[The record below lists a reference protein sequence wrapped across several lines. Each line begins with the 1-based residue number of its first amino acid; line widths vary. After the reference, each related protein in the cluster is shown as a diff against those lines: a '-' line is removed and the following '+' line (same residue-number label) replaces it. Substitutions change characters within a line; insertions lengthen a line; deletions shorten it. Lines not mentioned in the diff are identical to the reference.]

1 MPDPPAPKRIR
12 ARLTPLE
19 ESGPNTHKSVFP
31 YAELHCKTNFSFL
44 EGASHPDELVQKAA
58 ELRYRAL
65 AITDLNS
72 LAGVVR
78 AHVAAK
84 EIGLKLLVGAEI
96 TPVDALPVVLLATNR
111 TAYGRLSQL
120 ITRGR
125 RQAEKGTCRLT
136 FADVAEFAD
145 GLLACVRHFE
155 VSDEES
161 LECLP
166 RYREVFGER
175 CHLLA
180 ELFHG
185 ADDGLRLQSMMRL
198 AKQQRLPL
206 VAANDVHYHDP
217 SRQALQDVLTA
228 VRHGTTV
235 SELGHRRFPN
245 AERHLK
251 SPAEMRRLF
260 ADCPEAMSRTVELAN
275 RCNFSLDEL
284 RYEYPEELCPIGL
297 TPIEHLSRLVWQGAQ
312 ERYPDGI
319 PDRVRG
325 MLEYELKLVEE
336 VRYEAYFLTVW
347 DLVKF
352 ARGRDILC
360 QGRGSAA
367 NSVICYCLGV
377 TSVDPVKIDLLFERF
392 VSKERDEA
400 PDIDIDFEHERREE
414 VIQYVYEKY
423 GRDRAGMTA
432 TVISYRPRSAVR
444 DVGKA
449 LGYSLEEVDV
459 LAKNLENYNESEK
472 LAGRFRESGLDPRAR
487 RARQLNTLVQ
497 QVLGFP
503 RHLSQHVGGM
513 VLTQKPLCEVVPIEN
528 ASMPGRTVIEWDKDD
543 LDDLGI
549 LKVDCLAL
557 GMLTAIR
564 KGFDL
569 IHKHRDQKYSLATI
583 PPEDPSV
590 YEMIQRADTMGVFQI
605 ESRAQMA
612 MLPRL
617 KPKDFYDL
625 VIEVAIV
632 RPGPIQGDMVHPY
645 LRRRAKEE
653 PVDYPDE
660 RIKSV
665 LVKTLG
671 VPLFQE
677 QAMKLAVIAGGF
689 TPGEADQLRRAM
701 GAWRKTGEMD
711 RFRDKLLT
719 GMAGNGYSAE
729 FSERLFNQIRGFG
742 EYGFPESHAASFALL
757 VYASA
762 WIKRYEPA
770 VFAAAL
776 LNSQPMGFYAAAQLV
791 ANARDHGVE
800 IRPVDVNHSE
810 WDATLEEFS
819 SSPLSPCGLRRAQSS
834 RRGVGGEGDP
844 PPISLALRLGLR
856 MVKGLSQ
863 AQVDVICARRG
874 DGPFVSFENFARRT
888 RLSSAVL
895 TRLSQ
900 ADAFGS
906 LTVGRRRAL
915 WKSLPNQKVIPL
927 FDSPKLESP
936 KAKVQGPKS
945 ETIATPSELSDLGLE
960 TLDLGPGEAAE
971 PVVALPA
978 ASPLAEVVEDYRAT
992 GLSLKNHPMKFL
1004 RAGLE
1009 RMGVAK
1015 ASDLAILPVDR
1026 PVKVAGLT
1034 LMRQRPGTASG
1045 ITFVTLEDETGFANL
1060 IVRPEVWERYH
1071 HAARTATAM
1080 LAHGRLQRQDT
1091 VIHILVNRLDDLSK
1105 RIADLGVSSRDFH

>member
-12 ARLTPLE
+12 APLTPLADGSE
-19 ESGPNTHKSVFP
+19 ANAHAPLFP
-31 YAELHCKTNFSFL
+31 YAELHCKTNFCFL
-44 EGASHPDELVQKAA
+44 EGASHPDELVQRAA
-58 ELRYRAL
+58 ELRLRAL

-84 EIGLKLLVGAEI
+84 EVGLKLLIGAEI
-96 TPVDALPVVLLATNR
+96 TPVDAPPVVLLATNR
-111 TAYGRLSQL
+111 AAYGRLAQL

-145 GLLACVRHFE
+145 GLLACVRLLDAG
-155 VSDEES
+155 DEETATD
-161 LECLP
+161 CLP
-166 RYREVFGER
+166 RYREVFADR

-180 ELFHG
+180 ELFCG
-185 ADDGLRLQSMMRL
+185 ADDCLRLQKLMHVAR
-198 AKQQRLPL
+198 QHRLPL
-206 VAANDVHYHDP
+206 VAANDVHYHDA
-217 SRQALQDVLTA
+217 SRQPLQDVLTA

-235 SELGHRRFPN
+235 AELGHRRFPN

-260 ADCPEAMSRTVELAN
+260 AECPEAVLRTVDLVDH
-275 RCNFSLDEL
+275 CTFSLEEL
-284 RYEYPEELCPIGL
+284 RYEYPEELCPVGL
-297 TPIEHLSRLVWQGAQ
+297 TPIEHLSHLAWEGARW
-312 ERYPDGI
+312 RYPQG
-319 PDRVRG
+319 PPEKVHRL
-325 MLEYELKLVEE
+325 LEYELKLVEE
-336 VRYEAYFLTVW
+336 LRYEAYFLTVW
-347 DLVKF
+347 DLVRF
-352 ARGRDILC
+352 ARSKDILC

-367 NSVICYCLGV
+367 NSVVCYCLGV
-377 TSVDPVKIDLLFERF
+377 TSVDPDRTDLLFERF

-472 LAGRFRESGLDPRAR
+472 LAGRFRESGFDPRTQ
-487 RARQLNTLVQ
+487 RARQLKALVQ

-513 VLTQKPLCEVVPIEN
+513 VLTQKPLCEIVPIEN

-543 LDDLGI
+543 LDSLGI

-569 IHKHRDQKYSLATI
+569 IYKHRGRELSLATV
-583 PPEDPSV
+583 PAEDPAV
-590 YEMIQRADTMGVFQI
+590 YRMIQRGDTLGVFQI

-645 LRRRAKEE
+645 LRRRAGEE
-653 PVDYPDE
+653 DVDYPDE
-660 RIKSV
+660 RIKNV
-665 LVKTLG
+665 LERTLG

-677 QAMKLAVIAGGF
+677 QAMKLAMIAGGF

-719 GMAGNGYSAE
+719 GMTENGYSTE
-729 FSERLFNQIRGFG
+729 FAERLFKQIRGFG

-762 WIKRYEPA
+762 WIKCYEPA
-770 VFAAAL
+770 AFVAAL
-776 LNSQPMGFYAAAQLV
+776 LNSQPMGFYAPAQLV
-791 ANARDHGVE
+791 ASARDHGVE
-800 IRPVDVNHSE
+800 IRLVDVNCSE
-810 WDATLEEFS
+810 WDSTLEEVQSPKSKVQDQEKDLHSSTLGFGPWTLDS
-819 SSPLSPCGLRRAQSS
+819 SS
-834 RRGVGGEGDP
+834 D
-844 PPISLALRLGLR
+844 LALRLGFR

-863 AQVDVICARRG
+863 SQVAQILAART
-874 DGPFVSFENFARRT
+874 DGPFNSFEDFARRT
-888 RLSSAVL
+888 RLTSAVL
-895 TRLSQ
+895 TRLSK

-906 LTVGRRRAL
+906 LTVGRRQAL
-915 WKSLPNQKVIPL
+915 WKSLPAQED
-927 FDSPKLESP
+927 F
-936 KAKVQGPKS
+936 GPN
-945 ETIATPSELSDLGLE
+945 E
-960 TLDLGPGEAAE
+960 E
-971 PVVALPA
+971 PAVALPSA
-978 ASPLAEVVEDYRAT
+978 APLSEVVADYRAT
-992 GLSLKNHPMKFL
+992 GLSLRDHPMKFL
-1004 RAGLE
+1004 RPALE

-1015 ASDLAILPVDR
+1015 ASDLAVLPVDGF
-1026 PVKVAGLT
+1026 VKVAGLT

-1080 LAHGRLQRQDT
+1080 LAHGRLQRQDN
-1091 VIHILVNRLDDLSK
+1091 VIHVLVSRLDDLSR
-1105 RIADLGVSSRDFH
+1105 RIDDLGVSSRDFH

>member
-12 ARLTPLE
+12 APLTPPAE
-19 ESGPNTHKSVFP
+19 KSGTDAHETLFP
-31 YAELHCKTNFSFL
+31 YAELHCKTNFCFL
-44 EGASHPDELVQKAA
+44 EGASHPDELVQRAA
-58 ELRYRAL
+58 ELRLRAL
-65 AITDLNS
+65 AITDVNS
-72 LAGVVR
+72 VAGVVR

-84 EIGLKLLVGAEI
+84 EVGLKLLVGAEI
-96 TPVDALPVVLLATNR
+96 TPVDAFPVVLLATDR
-111 TAYGRLSQL
+111 AAYGRLSQL

-136 FADVAEFAD
+136 FADVAEFSD
-145 GLLACVRHFE
+145 GLLACVRLPE
-155 VSDEES
+155 ASIEEAA
-161 LECLP
+161 EACLP
-166 RYREVFGER
+166 RYREAFGQQ
-175 CHLLA
+175 CHLLG
-180 ELFHG
+180 ELFCG
-185 ADDGLRLQSMMRL
+185 ADDRLRLQMLLRV
-198 AKQQRLPL
+198 ARQHHLPL

-217 SRQALQDVLTA
+217 SRQPLQDVLTA

-235 SELGHRRFPN
+235 AELGHRRFPN
-245 AERHLK
+245 AERYLK
-251 SPAEMRRLF
+251 SPAAMRRLF
-260 ADCPEAMSRTVELAN
+260 AECPEAVSRTVELAD
-275 RCNFSLDEL
+275 RCTFSLDEL
-284 RYEYPEELCPIGL
+284 RYEYPEELCPVGL

-312 ERYPDGI
+312 WRYPDGI
-319 PDRVRG
+319 PDKVRG
-325 MLEYELKLVEE
+325 MLEYELKLVED

-347 DLVKF
+347 DLVQF
-352 ARGRDILC
+352 ARDRDILC

-414 VIQYVYEKY
+414 VIQYVYNKY

-432 TVISYRPRSAVR
+432 SVITYRPRSAVR

-449 LGYSLEEVDV
+449 LGYSLDEVDV
-459 LAKNLENYNESEK
+459 LAKNLENYNECEK

-528 ASMPGRTVIEWDKDD
+528 ASMPDRTVIEWDKDD
-543 LDDLGI
+543 LDSLGI

-569 IHKHRDQKYSLATI
+569 IRKHRDQKYSLATI

-677 QAMKLAVIAGGF
+677 QAMKLAVIGGGF

-719 GMAGNGYSAE
+719 GMAKNGYSAE

-762 WIKRYEPA
+762 WIKHYEPA

-810 WDATLEEFS
+810 WDSTLEKDAK
-819 SSPLSPCGLRRAQSS
+819 R
-834 RRGVGGEGDP
+834 D
-844 PPISLALRLGLR
+844 LALRLGFR
-856 MVKGLSQ
+856 MVKGLPQSL
-863 AQVDVICARRG
+863 VDVICARRV
-874 DGPFVSFENFARRT
+874 DGPFVSFEEFSRRT

-895 TRLSQ
+895 SRLSQ
-900 ADAFGS
+900 ANAFGS
-906 LTVGRRRAL
+906 LTVGRRQAL
-915 WKSLPNQKVIPL
+915 WRSLPSQKVMPL
-927 FDSPKLESP
+927 FDDPKP
-936 KAKVQGPKS
+936 NG
-945 ETIATPSELSDLGLE
+945 D
-960 TLDLGPGEAAE
+960 E
-971 PVVALPA
+971 PAVALPV
-978 ASPLAEVVEDYRAT
+978 ASPLSEVVADYRAT
-992 GLSLKNHPMKFL
+992 GLSLRDHPMKFL
-1004 RAGLE
+1004 RPGLDKM
-1009 RMGVAK
+1009 RVVK
-1015 ASDLAILPVDR
+1015 ASDLAVLPVER
-1026 PVKVAGLT
+1026 LVKVAGLT

-1080 LAHGRLQRQDT
+1080 LAHGRLQRQDN
-1091 VIHILVNRLDDLSK
+1091 VIHVLVNRLDDLSS
-1105 RIADLGVSSRDFH
+1105 RIEDLGVSSRDFH

>member
-12 ARLTPLE
+12 APLTPPAE
-19 ESGPNTHKSVFP
+19 KSGPDAHEPLFP
-31 YAELHCKTNFSFL
+31 YAELHCKTNFCFL
-44 EGASHPDELVQKAA
+44 EGASHPDEMVQRAA

-72 LAGVVR
+72 VPGVVR

-84 EIGLKLLVGAEI
+84 EVGLKLLIGAEI
-96 TPVDALPVVLLATNR
+96 TPADAPPVVLLATDR
-111 TAYGRLSQL
+111 AAYGRLSQL

-125 RQAEKGTCRLT
+125 RQAEKGSCRLT
-136 FADVAEFAD
+136 FADVAEFSD
-145 GLLACVRHFE
+145 GLLACVRLPE
-155 VSDEES
+155 GNDEETVANW
-161 LECLP
+161 LP
-166 RYREVFGER
+166 RYREAFGER

-180 ELFHG
+180 ELFCG
-185 ADDGLRLQSMMRL
+185 ADDCLRLQTLMRV
-198 AKQQRLPL
+198 ARRHHLPL

-217 SRQALQDVLTA
+217 SRQPLQDVLTA

-235 SELGHRRFPN
+235 AELGHRRFPN

-251 SPAEMRRLF
+251 SPAAMRRLF
-260 ADCPEAMSRTVELAN
+260 AECPEAVSRTVELAD
-275 RCNFSLDEL
+275 RCTFSLDEL
-284 RYEYPEELCPIGL
+284 RYEYPEELCPVGL
-297 TPIEHLSRLVWQGAQ
+297 TPIEHLSRLAWEGAHS
-312 ERYPDGI
+312 RYPGSI
-319 PDRVRG
+319 PEKVRG
-325 MLEYELKLVEE
+325 LLEYELKLVEE
-336 VRYEAYFLTVW
+336 LRYEAYFLTVW

-352 ARGRDILC
+352 ARSRDILC

-367 NSVICYCLGV
+367 NSVVCYCLGV
-377 TSVDPVKIDLLFERF
+377 TSVDPDRIDLLFERF
-392 VSKERDEA
+392 VSKERNEA

-432 TVISYRPRSAVR
+432 SVITYRPRSAVR

-449 LGYSLEEVDV
+449 LGYLLEEVDV
-459 LAKNLENYNESEK
+459 LAKTLENYNESEK
-472 LAGRFRESGLDPRAR
+472 LAGRFRESGLDPRTR
-487 RARQLNTLVQ
+487 RARQLNALVQ

-513 VLTQKPLCEVVPIEN
+513 VLTQKPLCEIVPIEN

-569 IHKHRDQKYSLATI
+569 IRKHRGLELSLATV
-583 PPEDPSV
+583 PAEDPEV
-590 YEMIQRADTMGVFQI
+590 YRMVQRGDTLGVFQI

-617 KPKDFYDL
+617 KPASFYDL

-645 LRRRAKEE
+645 LRRRCGEE
-653 PVDYPDE
+653 DVDFPDE
-660 RIKSV
+660 RIRSV
-665 LVKTLG
+665 LEKTLG

-677 QAMKLAVIAGGF
+677 QAMKLAMIAGGF

-701 GAWRKTGEMD
+701 GAWRKTGVMD
-711 RFRDKLLT
+711 RFREKLLN
-719 GMAGNGYSAE
+719 GMANNGYSAD
-729 FSERLFNQIRGFG
+729 FAQRLFNQIRGFG

-776 LNSQPMGFYAAAQLV
+776 LNSQPMGFYAPAQLV
-791 ANARDHGVE
+791 ASARDHGVE

-810 WDATLEEFS
+810 WDSTLEED
-819 SSPLSPCGLRRAQSS
+819 AQ
-834 RRGVGGEGDP
+834 RD
-844 PPISLALRLGLR
+844 LALRLGFR

-863 AQVDVICARRG
+863 SQVDVICARRV
-874 DGPFVSFENFARRT
+874 DGPFVSFEEFSRRT

-895 TRLSQ
+895 SRLSQ

-906 LTVGRRRAL
+906 LSVGRRQAL
-915 WKSLPNQKVIPL
+915 WRSLPSQKVMPL
-927 FDSPKLESP
+927 LESP
-936 KAKVQGPKS
+936 KSEVQSPKS
-945 ETIATPSELSDLGLE
+945 
-960 TLDLGPGEAAE
+960 GEADE
-971 PVVALPA
+971 PAVALPV
-978 ASPLAEVVEDYRAT
+978 ASPLSEVVADYRAT
-992 GLSLKNHPMKFL
+992 GLSLRDHPMKFL
-1004 RAGLE
+1004 RPGLDK
-1009 RMGVAK
+1009 MGVAK
-1015 ASDLAILPVDR
+1015 ASDLAVLPVDR
-1026 PVKVAGLT
+1026 LVKVAGLT

-1060 IVRPEVWERYH
+1060 IVRPEIWERYH

-1080 LAHGRLQRQDT
+1080 LAHGRLQRQDN
-1091 VIHILVNRLDDLSK
+1091 VIHVLVNRLDDLSS
-1105 RIADLGVSSRDFH
+1105 RIEDLGVSSRDFH

>member
-12 ARLTPLE
+12 APLTPPAE
-19 ESGPNTHKSVFP
+19 GSRQDAREPAFP

-44 EGASHPDELVQKAA
+44 EGASHPDELVQRAA
-58 ELRYRAL
+58 ELRLRAL
-65 AITDLNS
+65 AVTDLNS

-84 EIGLKLLVGAEI
+84 EVGLKLLIGAEI
-96 TPVDALPVVLLATNR
+96 TPVDAPSVVLLATDR
-111 TAYGRLSQL
+111 AAYGRLAQL

-136 FADVAEFAD
+136 FVDVAEFAD
-145 GLLACVRHFE
+145 GLLACVRLPG
-155 VSDEES
+155 VSDEETAAD
-161 LECLP
+161 CLL
-166 RYREVFGER
+166 RYREAFHER

-180 ELFHG
+180 ELFCG
-185 ADDGLRLQSMMRL
+185 ADDRLRLQMLMRV
-198 AKQQRLPL
+198 ARQHRLPL

-217 SRQALQDVLTA
+217 SRQPLQDVLSA

-235 SELGHRRFPN
+235 AELGHRRFPN

-251 SPAEMRRLF
+251 SPAAMRRLF
-260 ADCPEAMSRTVELAN
+260 AECPEAVSRTVELAD
-275 RCNFSLDEL
+275 RCTFSLDEL
-284 RYEYPEELCPIGL
+284 RYEYPEELCPAGL
-297 TPIEHLSRLVWQGAQ
+297 TPIEHLSRLVREGAQ
-312 ERYPDGI
+312 WRFPTGI
-319 PDRVRG
+319 PEKVRRL
-325 MLEYELKLVEE
+325 LEHELKLVEE
-336 VRYEAYFLTVW
+336 VQYEAYFLTVW
-347 DLVKF
+347 DLVTF
-352 ARGRDILC
+352 ARRRDILC

-377 TSVDPVKIDLLFERF
+377 TSVDPVQIDLLFERF
-392 VSKERDEA
+392 VSKDRNEA

-414 VIQYVYEKY
+414 VIQYVYDKY

-432 TVISYRPRSAVR
+432 SIISYRPRSAVR

-459 LAKNLENYNESEK
+459 LAKTLENYNESEK
-472 LAGRFRESGLDPRAR
+472 LAGRFRESGLDPCTR
-487 RARQLNTLVQ
+487 RARQLNALVQ

-513 VLTQKPLCEVVPIEN
+513 VLTQKPLCEIVPIEN

-543 LDDLGI
+543 LDSLGI

-569 IHKHRDQKYSLATI
+569 IRKHRGRELSLATI
-583 PPEDPSV
+583 PPEDKGV
-590 YEMIQRADTMGVFQI
+590 YEMIQRGDTLGVFQI

-617 KPKDFYDL
+617 KPKEFYDL

-645 LRRRAKEE
+645 LRRRAGEE
-653 PVDYPDE
+653 PVEFPDE

-665 LVKTLG
+665 LEKTLG

-677 QAMKLAVIAGGF
+677 QAMKLAMIAGGF

-701 GAWRKTGEMD
+701 GAWRKTGVMD

-719 GMAGNGYSAE
+719 GMAANGYSAD
-729 FSERLFNQIRGFG
+729 FAQRLFNQIRGFG

-776 LNSQPMGFYAAAQLV
+776 LNSQPMGFYAPAQIV
-791 ANARDHGVE
+791 ASARDHGVE
-800 IRPVDVNHSE
+800 IRPVDVNHSN
-810 WDATLEEFS
+810 WDSTLEEVVQGPKSKVQGQEIKKDLHS
-819 SSPLSPCGLRRAQSS
+819 STLDFGPWTL
-834 RRGVGGEGDP
+834 D
-844 PPISLALRLGLR
+844 LALRLGFR

-863 AQVDVICARRG
+863 SQVDVILARRAE
-874 DGPFVSFENFARRT
+874 GPFVSLEEFARRT
-888 RLSSAVL
+888 RLSNAVL
-895 TRLSQ
+895 TRLSR

-906 LTVGRRRAL
+906 LAVGRRQAL
-915 WKSLPNQKVIPL
+915 WKSLPSQKVMPL
-927 FDSPKLESP
+927 FESP
-936 KAKVQGPKS
+936 KSKVQSPKS
-945 ETIATPSELSDLGLE
+945 KTGATPSELSDLGPW
-960 TLDLGPGEAAE
+960 TLDLGLSRAE
-971 PVVALPA
+971 EEPAVALPA
-978 ASPLAEVVEDYRAT
+978 ASPLSEVVADYRAT
-992 GLSLKNHPMKFL
+992 GLSLRDHPMKFL
-1004 RAGLE
+1004 RPALE
-1009 RMGVAK
+1009 RMRVAK
-1015 ASDLAILPVDR
+1015 ASDLAVLPVDR
-1026 PVKVAGLT
+1026 LVKVAGLT

-1060 IVRPEVWERYH
+1060 IVRPEIWDRYH

-1080 LAHGRLQRQDT
+1080 LAYGRLQRQDN
-1091 VIHILVNRLDDLSK
+1091 VIHVLATRLENLSH
-1105 RIADLGVSSRDFH
+1105 RIEDLGVSSRDFH

>member
-1 MPDPPAPKRIR
+1 APDR
-12 ARLTPLE
+12 A
-19 ESGPNTHKSVFP
+19 
-31 YAELHCKTNFSFL
+31 
-44 EGASHPDELVQKAA
+44 
-58 ELRYRAL
+58 
-65 AITDLNS
+65 
-72 LAGVVR
+72 
-78 AHVAAK
+78 
-84 EIGLKLLVGAEI
+84 
-96 TPVDALPVVLLATNR
+96 
-111 TAYGRLSQL
+111 AYGRLSQL

-125 RQAEKGTCRLT
+125 RQAEKGSCRLT
-136 FADVAEFAD
+136 FADVAEFAE
-145 GLLACVRHFE
+145 GLLACVQLPE
-155 VSDEES
+155 DSDEETADW
-161 LECLP
+161 LAP
-166 RYREVFGER
+166 YREVFDDR

-180 ELFHG
+180 ELFCG
-185 ADDGLRLQSMMRL
+185 ADDCLRLQTLMRV
-198 AKQQRLPL
+198 ARQHHLPL

-217 SRQALQDVLTA
+217 SRQPLQDVLTA

-235 SELGHRRFPN
+235 AELGHRRFSN

-251 SPAEMRRLF
+251 SPAAMRRLF
-260 ADCPEAMSRTVELAN
+260 AELPEAVSRTVELAD
-275 RCNFSLDEL
+275 RCTFSLDEL
-284 RYEYPEELCPIGL
+284 RYEYPEELCPVGL

-319 PDRVRG
+319 PDKVRG

-347 DLVKF
+347 DLVQF

-449 LGYSLEEVDV
+449 LGYSLDEVDV

-472 LAGRFRESGLDPRAR
+472 LAGRFRESGLDPRNR
-487 RARQLNTLVQ
+487 RATQLNTLVQ

-503 RHLSQHVGGM
+503 RYLSQHVGGM

-543 LDDLGI
+543 LDSLGI

-569 IHKHRDQKYSLATI
+569 IRKHRDQKYSLATI
-583 PPEDPSV
+583 PPEDPGV

-762 WIKRYEPA
+762 WIKHY
-770 VFAAAL
+770 
-776 LNSQPMGFYAAAQLV
+776 
-791 ANARDHGVE
+791 
-800 IRPVDVNHSE
+800 
-810 WDATLEEFS
+810 
-819 SSPLSPCGLRRAQSS
+819 
-834 RRGVGGEGDP
+834 
-844 PPISLALRLGLR
+844 
-856 MVKGLSQ
+856 
-863 AQVDVICARRG
+863 
-874 DGPFVSFENFARRT
+874 
-888 RLSSAVL
+888 
-895 TRLSQ
+895 
-900 ADAFGS
+900 
-906 LTVGRRRAL
+906 
-915 WKSLPNQKVIPL
+915 
-927 FDSPKLESP
+927 
-936 KAKVQGPKS
+936 
-945 ETIATPSELSDLGLE
+945 
-960 TLDLGPGEAAE
+960 
-971 PVVALPA
+971 
-978 ASPLAEVVEDYRAT
+978 
-992 GLSLKNHPMKFL
+992 
-1004 RAGLE
+1004 
-1009 RMGVAK
+1009 
-1015 ASDLAILPVDR
+1015 
-1026 PVKVAGLT
+1026 
-1034 LMRQRPGTASG
+1034 
-1045 ITFVTLEDETGFANL
+1045 
-1060 IVRPEVWERYH
+1060 
-1071 HAARTATAM
+1071 
-1080 LAHGRLQRQDT
+1080 
-1091 VIHILVNRLDDLSK
+1091 
-1105 RIADLGVSSRDFH
+1105 

>member
-12 ARLTPLE
+12 APLTPPAHGPDADR
-19 ESGPNTHKSVFP
+19 ESAFP
-31 YAELHCKTNFSFL
+31 YAELHCKTNFCFL
-44 EGASHPDELVQKAA
+44 EGASHPDELVQRAA
-58 ELRYRAL
+58 ELRLQAL

-72 LAGVVR
+72 VAGVVR

-84 EIGLKLLVGAEI
+84 EVGLKLLIGAEI
-96 TPVDALPVVLLATNR
+96 TPDDAPPVVLLATDR
-111 TAYGRLSQL
+111 AAYGRLSQL

-125 RQAEKGTCRLT
+125 RQAEKGDCRLT
-136 FADVAEFAD
+136 QADVVEFAD
-145 GLLACVRHFE
+145 GLLACVRLPE
-155 VSDEES
+155 GSDEDAVDRA
-161 LECLP
+161 LP
-166 RYREVFGER
+166 RYRDAFGER
-175 CHLLA
+175 CHLLG
-180 ELFHG
+180 ELFCG
-185 ADDGLRLQSMMRL
+185 TDDRRRLQHLRHVSR
-198 AKQQRLPL
+198 RHGLPL

-217 SRQALQDVLTA
+217 SRQPLQDVLTA

-235 SELGHRRFPN
+235 AELGHRRFAN

-260 ADCPEAMSRTVELAN
+260 ADCPEAVSRTVELAN

-347 DLVKF
+347 DLVQY

-414 VIQYVYEKY
+414 VIQYVYNKY

-472 LAGRFRESGLDPRAR
+472 LAGRFRESGFNPRAR
-487 RARQLNTLVQ
+487 RARQLNSLVQ

-543 LDDLGI
+543 LDSLGI

-569 IHKHRDQKYSLATI
+569 IRKHRDQQYSLATI
-583 PPEDPSV
+583 PPEDPGV

-617 KPKDFYDL
+617 QPKDFYDL

-711 RFRDKLLT
+711 RFREKLLT

-819 SSPLSPCGLRRAQSS
+819 SSSLSPRG
-834 RRGVGGEGDP
+834 RGVGGEGYP

-863 AQVDVICARRG
+863 AHVDVICARRA
-874 DGPFVSFENFARRT
+874 DGPFVSFENFAHRT
-888 RLSSAVL
+888 RLTSAVL

-915 WKSLPNQKVIPL
+915 WKSLPNQKVMPL
-927 FDSPKLESP
+927 FESP
-936 KAKVQGPKS
+936 KSKVPGPKS
-945 ETIATPSELSDLGLE
+945 ETNATPSELSDLGPS
-960 TLDLGPGEAAE
+960 TLDLGPGEADE
-971 PVVALPA
+971 PAVALPA
-978 ASPLAEVVEDYRAT
+978 ASPLAEVVDDYRAI
-992 GLSLKNHPMKFL
+992 GLSLKDHPMKFL

-1015 ASDLAILPVDR
+1015 ASDLAILPIDR

-1080 LAHGRLQRQDT
+1080 LAHGRLQRQDN

>member
-12 ARLTPLE
+12 APLSPPAE
-19 ESGPNTHKSVFP
+19 GAGQDPREPVFP

-44 EGASHPDELVQKAA
+44 EGASHPDELVQQAA
-58 ELRYRAL
+58 ELRLRAL
-65 AITDLNS
+65 AVTDLNS

-84 EIGLKLLVGAEI
+84 EVGLKLLVGAEI
-96 TPVDALPVVLLATNR
+96 TPVDAPSVVLLATDR
-111 TAYGRLSQL
+111 SAYGRLAQL

-125 RQAEKGTCRLT
+125 RQAEKGTCRLI
-136 FADVAEFAD
+136 FEDVAEFAD
-145 GLLACVRHFE
+145 GLLACVLLPE
-155 VSDEES
+155 VSDEETAADY
-161 LECLP
+161 LP
-166 RYREVFGER
+166 RYREAFNDR

-180 ELFHG
+180 ELFCG
-185 ADDGLRLQSMMRL
+185 ADDRLRLQTLMRI
-198 AKQQRLPL
+198 ARQYRLPL

-217 SRQALQDVLTA
+217 SRQQLQDVLSA

-235 SELGHRRFPN
+235 AELGHRRFPN

-251 SPAEMRRLF
+251 SPAAMRRLF
-260 ADCPEAMSRTVELAN
+260 AECPEAVSRTVELAD
-275 RCNFSLDEL
+275 RCTFLLDEL
-284 RYEYPEELCPIGL
+284 RYEYPEELCPAGL
-297 TPIEHLSRLVWQGAQ
+297 KPIEHLSRLAWEGARW
-312 ERYPDGI
+312 RYPQGI
-319 PDRVRG
+319 PENIRHL
-325 MLEYELKLVEE
+325 LEYELVLITELQ
-336 VRYEAYFLTVW
+336 YEAYFLTVW
-347 DLVKF
+347 DLVKY
-352 ARGRDILC
+352 ARSRDILC

-377 TSVDPVKIDLLFERF
+377 TSVDPVQIDLLFERF
-392 VSKERDEA
+392 VSKERNEA

-414 VIQYVYEKY
+414 VIQYVYDKY

-432 TVISYRPRSAVR
+432 SVISYRPRSAVR

-449 LGYSLEEVDV
+449 LGYSLKEVDV
-459 LAKNLENYNESEK
+459 LAKTLENYNESEK
-472 LAGRFRESGLDPRAR
+472 LAGRFRESGLDPCTR
-487 RARQLNTLVQ
+487 RARQLNDLVQ

-513 VLTQKPLCEVVPIEN
+513 VLTQKPLCEIVPIEN
-528 ASMPGRTVIEWDKDD
+528 ASMPDRTVIEWDKDD
-543 LDDLGI
+543 LDSLGI

-569 IHKHRDQKYSLATI
+569 IRQHRGRELSLETI
-583 PPEDPSV
+583 PPEDKGV
-590 YEMIQRADTMGVFQI
+590 YAMIQRADTMGVFQI

-617 KPKDFYDL
+617 KPDKFYDL

-645 LRRRAKEE
+645 LRRRAGEE
-653 PVDYPDE
+653 AVDFPDE

-665 LVKTLG
+665 LEKTLG

-677 QAMKLAVIAGGF
+677 QAMKLAMIAGGF

-701 GAWRKTGEMD
+701 GAWRKTGVMD

-719 GMAGNGYSAE
+719 GMEANGYSAE
-729 FSERLFNQIRGFG
+729 FAERLFKQIRGFG

-762 WIKRYEPA
+762 WIKCYEPA
-770 VFAAAL
+770 VFVAAL

-791 ANARDHGVE
+791 TNARDHGVE

-810 WDATLEEFS
+810 WDSTLEQVVQGPKSNVQGQQIEKNLHF
-819 SSPLSPCGLRRAQSS
+819 
-834 RRGVGGEGDP
+834 
-844 PPISLALRLGLR
+844 LALRLGFR

-863 AQVDVICARRG
+863 SQVDVILARRAE
-874 DGPFVSFENFARRT
+874 GPFVSLEEFARRT
-888 RLSSAVL
+888 RLSNAVL
-895 TRLSQ
+895 TRLSR

-906 LTVGRRRAL
+906 LAVARRQAL
-915 WKSLPNQKVIPL
+915 WKSLPCQKVMDL
-927 FDSPKLESP
+927 RFDT
-936 KAKVQGPKS
+936 S
-945 ETIATPSELSDLGLE
+945 EEEATIA
-960 TLDLGPGEAAE
+960 
-971 PVVALPA
+971 LPT
-978 ASPLAEVVEDYRAT
+978 ASPLSEVVADYRT
-992 GLSLKNHPMKFL
+992 IGLSLRDHPMKFL
-1004 RAGLE
+1004 RPALE
-1009 RMGVAK
+1009 RMRVAK
-1015 ASDLAILPVDR
+1015 ASDLAVLPVDCL
-1026 PVKVAGLT
+1026 VKVAGLT

-1060 IVRPEVWERYH
+1060 IVRPEVWDRYH

-1080 LAHGRLQRQDT
+1080 LAYGRLQRQDN
-1091 VIHILVNRLDDLSK
+1091 VIHVLATRLENLSH
-1105 RIADLGVSSRDFH
+1105 RIEDLGVSSRDFH

>member
-12 ARLTPLE
+12 APLTPPAE
-19 ESGPNTHKSVFP
+19 ESGSDAREPLFP
-31 YAELHCKTNFSFL
+31 YAELHCKTNFCFL
-44 EGASHPDELVQKAA
+44 EGTSHPDELVQRAA

-72 LAGVVR
+72 VAGVVR

-84 EIGLKLLVGAEI
+84 EVGLKLLIGAEI
-96 TPVDALPVVLLATNR
+96 TPDDAFPVVLLATNR
-111 TAYGRLSQL
+111 AAYGRLSKL

-136 FADVAEFAD
+136 FADVAEFAS
-145 GLLACVRHFE
+145 GLLACVRLPE
-155 VSDEES
+155 LSGEEAIADS
-161 LECLP
+161 LP
-166 RYREVFGER
+166 RYREAFGEG
-175 CHLLA
+175 CHLLG
-180 ELFHG
+180 ELFCG
-185 ADDGLRLQSMMRL
+185 DDDRLRLQTLMRV
-198 AKQQRLPL
+198 ARTHRLPI
-206 VAANDVHYHDP
+206 VAANDVHYHDL
-217 SRQALQDVLTA
+217 SRQPLQDVLTA

-235 SELGHRRFPN
+235 AELGHRRFPN

-251 SPAEMRRLF
+251 STAAMRRLF
-260 ADCPEAMSRTVELAN
+260 ADCPEAVSRTVELAD
-275 RCNFSLDEL
+275 RCTFSLDEL
-284 RYEYPEELCPIGL
+284 RYEYPEELCPVGL
-297 TPIEHLSRLVWQGAQ
+297 TPIEHLSRLAWEGARW
-312 ERYPDGI
+312 RYPAGI
-319 PDRVRG
+319 PEKIRS
-325 MLEYELKLVEE
+325 LIEYELTLIEDL
-336 VRYEAYFLTVW
+336 RYEAYFLTVW

-352 ARGRDILC
+352 ARSRDILC

-367 NSVICYCLGV
+367 NSAVCYCLGV
-377 TSVDPVKIDLLFERF
+377 TSVDPDRIDLLFERF
-392 VSKERDEA
+392 VSKERNEA

-432 TVISYRPRSAVR
+432 TVITYRPRSAVR

-459 LAKNLENYNESEK
+459 LAKTLENYNESEK
-472 LAGRFRESGLDPRAR
+472 LAGRFRESGLDPRTQ
-487 RARQLNTLVQ
+487 RARQMNAFVQ

-513 VLTQKPLCEVVPIEN
+513 VLTQKPLCEIVPIEN

-569 IHKHRDQKYSLATI
+569 IRKHRGRTLSLATV
-583 PPEDPSV
+583 PAEDPEV
-590 YEMIQRADTMGVFQI
+590 YRMVQRGDTIGVFQI

-617 KPKDFYDL
+617 KPKCFYDL

-645 LRRRAKEE
+645 LRRRCGEE
-653 PVDYPDE
+653 AVDFPDE
-660 RIKSV
+660 RIRSV
-665 LVKTLG
+665 LEKTLG

-677 QAMKLAVIAGGF
+677 QAMKLAMIAGGF

-701 GAWRKTGEMD
+701 GAWRKTGVMD
-711 RFRDKLLT
+711 RFREKLLT
-719 GMAGNGYSAE
+719 GMAANGYSNDFA
-729 FSERLFNQIRGFG
+729 ERLFNQIRGFG

-770 VFAAAL
+770 VFVAAL
-776 LNSQPMGFYAAAQLV
+776 LNSQPMGFYAPAQLV
-791 ANARDHGVE
+791 ASARDHGVE

-810 WDATLEEFS
+810 WDATLEEVQGPRSKVQSRDNS
-819 SSPLSPCGLRRAQSS
+819 SSSNFLSFDLGPWTLDSS
-834 RRGVGGEGDP
+834 
-844 PPISLALRLGLR
+844 SNLALRLGFR

-863 AQVDVICARRG
+863 SQVDVILARRVEA
-874 DGPFVSFENFARRT
+874 PFVSFEDFARRT
-888 RLSSAVL
+888 QLSSSVL

-900 ADAFGS
+900 ADAFSS
-906 LTVGRRRAL
+906 LTVGRRQAL
-915 WKSLPNQKVIPL
+915 WKSLPANESPRSKVQ
-927 FDSPKLESP
+927 SPKSKSGATSSES
-936 KAKVQGPKS
+936 
-945 ETIATPSELSDLGLE
+945 SDLGPR
-960 TLDLGPGEAAE
+960 TLDLGPNNEELA
-971 PVVALPA
+971 VALPA
-978 ASPLAEVVEDYRAT
+978 AAPLSEVVADYRAV
-992 GLSLKNHPMKFL
+992 GLSLRDHPMKFL
-1004 RAGLE
+1004 RPALD
-1009 RMGVAK
+1009 RMRVAK
-1015 ASDLAILPVDR
+1015 ASDLAVLPADR
-1026 PVKVAGLT
+1026 FVKVAGLT

-1080 LAHGRLQRQDT
+1080 LAHGRLQRQHN
-1091 VIHILVNRLDDLSK
+1091 VIHVLVTRLDDLSR
-1105 RIADLGVSSRDFH
+1105 RIDDLGVSSRDFH

>member
-12 ARLTPLE
+12 APLTPPAD
-19 ESGPNTHKSVFP
+19 GPDADREPAFP
-31 YAELHCKTNFSFL
+31 YAELHCKTNFCFL
-44 EGASHPDELVQKAA
+44 EGASHPDELVQRAA
-58 ELRYRAL
+58 ELRLRAL

-72 LAGVVR
+72 VAGVVR

-84 EIGLKLLVGAEI
+84 EVGLKLLIGAEI
-96 TPVDALPVVLLATNR
+96 TPDDAPPVVLLATDR
-111 TAYGRLSQL
+111 AAYGRLSQL

-125 RQAEKGTCRLT
+125 RQAEKGDCRLT
-136 FADVAEFAD
+136 QADVVEFAD
-145 GLLACVRHFE
+145 GLLACVRLPE
-155 VSDEES
+155 GSDEDAVDRS
-161 LECLP
+161 LPL
-166 RYREVFGER
+166 YRDAFGER
-175 CHLLA
+175 CHLLG
-180 ELFHG
+180 ELCCG
-185 ADDGLRLQSMMRL
+185 TDDRRRLQHLRHV
-198 AKQQRLPL
+198 ARRHGLPL

-217 SRQALQDVLTA
+217 SRQPLQDVLTA

-235 SELGHRRFPN
+235 AELGHRRFAN

-260 ADCPEAMSRTVELAN
+260 ADCPEAVSLTVELAN

-319 PDRVRG
+319 PPKVRG

-347 DLVKF
+347 DLVQY
-352 ARGRDILC
+352 ARCRDILC

-400 PDIDIDFEHERREE
+400 PDIDIDFEHGRREE

-472 LAGRFRESGLDPRAR
+472 LAGRFRESGFNPRAR
-487 RARQLNTLVQ
+487 RARQLNSLVQ

-543 LDDLGI
+543 LDSLGI

-569 IHKHRDQKYSLATI
+569 IHKHRGRKLTLATV
-583 PPEDPSV
+583 PAEDPEV
-590 YEMIQRADTMGVFQI
+590 YRMIQRADTMGVFQI

-617 KPKDFYDL
+617 QPKDFYDL

-719 GMAGNGYSAE
+719 GMAKNGYSDDFAQ
-729 FSERLFNQIRGFG
+729 RLFNQIRGFG

-776 LNSQPMGFYAAAQLV
+776 LNSQPMGFYAVAQLV

-810 WDATLEEFS
+810 WDATLEKVQSREEAVQ
-819 SSPLSPCGLRRAQSS
+819 SPKSKVQS
-834 RRGVGGEGDP
+834 RRDGVSSDFLTLDFGPWTLD
-844 PPISLALRLGLR
+844 LALRLGFRL
-856 MVKGLSQ
+856 VKGLSQ
-863 AQVDVICARRG
+863 AHVDVICERRA

-895 TRLSQ
+895 ARLSQ

-915 WKSLPNQKVIPL
+915 WKSLPAQ
-927 FDSPKLESP
+927 DSPKSKVQSP
-936 KAKVQGPKS
+936 KSK
-945 ETIATPSELSDLGLE
+945 TATPSSESSDLGPW
-960 TLDLGPGEAAE
+960 TLDFGLNEE
-971 PVVALPA
+971 PAVALPA
-978 ASPLAEVVEDYRAT
+978 ASPLAEVVDDYRAT
-992 GLSLKNHPMKFL
+992 GLSLKDHPMKFL

-1015 ASDLAILPVDR
+1015 ASDLAILPIDR

-1071 HAARTATAM
+1071 HTARTATAM

>member
-12 ARLTPLE
+12 APLTPPAE
-19 ESGPNTHKSVFP
+19 KTGPHAHEPAFP
-31 YAELHCKTNFSFL
+31 YAELHCKTNFCFL
-44 EGASHPDELVQKAA
+44 EGASHPDELVQRAA

-72 LAGVVR
+72 VAGVVR

-84 EIGLKLLVGAEI
+84 EVGLKLLVGAEI
-96 TPVDALPVVLLATNR
+96 TPVDAPPVVLLATNR
-111 TAYGRLSQL
+111 AAYGRLSQL

-125 RQAEKGTCRLT
+125 RQAEKGSCLLT

-145 GLLACVRHFE
+145 GLLACVRLPE
-155 VSDEES
+155 VSNEEAID
-161 LECLP
+161 CLP
-166 RYREVFGER
+166 RYREAFSER

-180 ELFHG
+180 ELFCE
-185 ADDGLRLQSMMRL
+185 ADDRLRLQSLLRVSR
-198 AKQQRLPL
+198 QHRLPL

-217 SRQALQDVLTA
+217 SRQRLQDVLTA

-235 SELGHRRFPN
+235 AELGHRRFPN

-251 SPAEMRRLF
+251 SPAAMRRLF
-260 ADCPEAMSRTVELAN
+260 VECPEAVSRTVELAD
-275 RCNFSLDEL
+275 RCEFSLDEL
-284 RYEYPEELCPIGL
+284 RYEYPEELCPVGL
-297 TPIEHLSRLVWQGAQ
+297 TPIEHLSRLVWQGARG
-312 ERYPDGI
+312 RYPSGI
-319 PDRVRG
+319 PPKVRG

-347 DLVKF
+347 DLVQY

-367 NSVICYCLGV
+367 NSVICYCLDV

-414 VIQYVYEKY
+414 VIQYVYDKY

-472 LAGRFRESGLDPRAR
+472 LAGRFRESGFNPRAQQ
-487 RARQLNTLVQ
+487 ARQLNALVQ

-543 LDDLGI
+543 LDSLGI

-569 IHKHRDQKYSLATI
+569 IRKHRGQKYSLATI
-583 PPEDPSV
+583 PPEDPGV

-645 LRRRAKEE
+645 LRRRSEEE

-719 GMAGNGYSAE
+719 GMAKNGYSAE

-770 VFAAAL
+770 IFAAAL

-800 IRPVDVNHSE
+800 VRPVDVNHSE
-810 WDATLEEFS
+810 WDATLEEVS
-819 SSPLSPCGLRRAQSS
+819 ATDG
-834 RRGVGGEGDP
+834 
-844 PPISLALRLGLR
+844 LALRLGFRL
-856 MVKGLSQ
+856 VKGLSQ
-863 AQVDVICARRG
+863 AHVDVICARRV

-915 WKSLPNQKVIPL
+915 WKSLPNQKVMPL
-927 FDSPKLESP
+927 FDSP
-936 KAKVQGPKS
+936 
-945 ETIATPSELSDLGLE
+945 TPSD
-960 TLDLGPGEAAE
+960 AE
-971 PVVALPA
+971 PAVVLPA
-978 ASPLAEVVEDYRAT
+978 ASPLAEVVDDYRAI
-992 GLSLKNHPMKFL
+992 GLSLKDHPMKFL

-1080 LAHGRLQRQDT
+1080 LAHGRLQRQDN
-1091 VIHILVNRLDDLSK
+1091 VIHVLVSRIDDLSG

>member
-12 ARLTPLE
+12 APLTPPAE
-19 ESGPNTHKSVFP
+19 ESDPNAGGPAFP

-44 EGASHPDELVQKAA
+44 EGASHPDELVQRAA

-72 LAGVVR
+72 VAGVVR

-84 EIGLKLLVGAEI
+84 EVGLKLLIGAEI
-96 TPVDALPVVLLATNR
+96 TPIDASPVVLLATDR
-111 TAYGRLSQL
+111 SAYGRLSQL

-136 FADVAEFAD
+136 FADIAEFAD
-145 GLLACVRHFE
+145 GLLACIGLPE
-155 VSDEES
+155 VSVEETAADS
-161 LECLP
+161 LP
-166 RYREVFGER
+166 RYREAFGEQ
-175 CHLLA
+175 CYLLA
-180 ELFHG
+180 ELFCG
-185 ADDGLRLQSMMRL
+185 ADDRLRLQTLMRV
-198 AKQQRLPL
+198 ARQHRLPL

-217 SRQALQDVLTA
+217 SRQPLQDVLTA

-235 SELGHRRFPN
+235 TELGHRRFPN

-251 SPAEMRRLF
+251 SPAAMRRLF
-260 ADCPEAMSRTVELAN
+260 AECPEAVSRTVELAD
-275 RCNFSLDEL
+275 RCAFSLDEL
-284 RYEYPEELCPIGL
+284 RYEYPEELCPPGL
-297 TPIEHLSRLVWQGAQ
+297 TPIEHLSRLAWEGAGW
-312 ERYPDGI
+312 RYPAGVPEKI
-319 PDRVRG
+319 RR
-325 MLEYELKLVEE
+325 LIEYELVLIEE
-336 VRYEAYFLTVW
+336 LRYEAYFLTVW

-352 ARGRDILC
+352 ARSRDILC

-367 NSVICYCLGV
+367 NSAVCYCLGV
-377 TSVDPVKIDLLFERF
+377 TSVDPDRVDLLFERF
-392 VSKERDEA
+392 VSKERNEA

-432 TVISYRPRSAVR
+432 TVITYRPRSAVR

-459 LAKNLENYNESEK
+459 LAKNLENYNECEK
-472 LAGRFRESGLDPRAR
+472 LAGRFHESGLDPRTQ
-487 RARQLNTLVQ
+487 RARQLNALVQ

-513 VLTQKPLCEVVPIEN
+513 VLTQKPLCEIVPIEN

-543 LDDLGI
+543 LDSLGI

-569 IHKHRDQKYSLATI
+569 IRQHRGRDLSLATI
-583 PPEDPSV
+583 PAEDPEV
-590 YEMIQRADTMGVFQI
+590 YRMVQRGDTMGVFQI

-617 KPKDFYDL
+617 KPKCFYDL

-645 LRRRAKEE
+645 LRRRCGEE
-653 PVDYPDE
+653 PVDFPDE
-660 RIKSV
+660 RIRSV
-665 LVKTLG
+665 LEKTLG

-677 QAMKLAVIAGGF
+677 QAMKLAMIAGGF

-701 GAWRKTGEMD
+701 GAWRKTGVMD

-719 GMAGNGYSAE
+719 GMKANGYSDDFAQ
-729 FSERLFNQIRGFG
+729 RLFNQIRGFG

-770 VFAAAL
+770 VFAASL
-776 LNSQPMGFYAAAQLV
+776 LNSQPMGFYAPAQLV
-791 ANARDHGVE
+791 ASARDHGVE
-800 IRPVDVNHSE
+800 IRPIDVNHSE
-810 WDATLEEFS
+810 WDSTLEEVQSPRLSETKSARGGLKVQGPNVAPS
-819 SSPLSPCGLRRAQSS
+819 SNFLSFDLGSWTSDS
-834 RRGVGGEGDP
+834 RTD
-844 PPISLALRLGLR
+844 LALRLGFR

-863 AQVDVICARRG
+863 SQVDAILTRRAEG
-874 DGPFVSFENFARRT
+874 SFVSFEDFAHRT
-888 RLSSAVL
+888 RLSSTVL
-895 TRLSQ
+895 THLSR

-906 LTVGRRRAL
+906 LTVGRRHAL
-915 WKSLPNQKVIPL
+915 WKSLPSQKAMPL
-927 FDSPKLESP
+927 FNSPKSNDE
-936 KAKVQGPKS
+936 
-945 ETIATPSELSDLGLE
+945 
-960 TLDLGPGEAAE
+960 E
-971 PVVALPA
+971 PAVALPA
-978 ASPLAEVVEDYRAT
+978 ASTLSEVVADYRAV
-992 GLSLKNHPMKFL
+992 GLSLRDHPMKFL
-1004 RAGLE
+1004 RPALE
-1009 RMGVAK
+1009 RMRVAK
-1015 ASDLAILPVDR
+1015 ASDLAVLPVDR
-1026 PVKVAGLT
+1026 LVKVAGLT

-1080 LAHGRLQRQDT
+1080 LAHGRLQRQDN
-1091 VIHILVNRLDDLSK
+1091 VIHVLVTRLDDLSR
-1105 RIADLGVSSRDFH
+1105 RIDDLGVSSRDFH

>member
-1 MPDPPAPKRIR
+1 MPDPPAPKRTR
-12 ARLTPLE
+12 APLTPPTEGLAADE
-19 ESGPNTHKSVFP
+19 PIFP
-31 YAELHCKTNFSFL
+31 YAELHCKTNFCFL
-44 EGASHPDELVQKAA
+44 EGASHPDELVQRAA
-58 ELRYRAL
+58 ELRVRAL

-84 EIGLKLLVGAEI
+84 EVGLKLIIGAEI
-96 TPVDALPVVLLATNR
+96 TPVDAPPVVLLATDR
-111 TAYGRLSQL
+111 AAYGHLAQL

-125 RQAEKGTCRLT
+125 REAEKGTCRLT
-136 FADVAEFAD
+136 FADVAEFAG
-145 GLLACVRHFE
+145 GLLACVRLPE
-155 VSDEES
+155 VGDEDATAD
-161 LECLP
+161 CLS

-180 ELFHG
+180 ELFRG
-185 ADDGLRLQSMMRL
+185 TDDSLRLQTLMRV
-198 AKQQRLPL
+198 ARRHRLPL

-217 SRQALQDVLTA
+217 SRQPLQDVLTA

-235 SELGHRRFPN
+235 AELGHRRFPN

-251 SPAEMRRLF
+251 SSAAMLRLF
-260 ADCPEAMSRTVELAN
+260 AECPEAVSRTVELAD
-275 RCNFSLDEL
+275 RCTFSLDEL
-284 RYEYPEELCPIGL
+284 RYEYPEELCPAGL
-297 TPIEHLSRLVWQGAQ
+297 TPIEHLLQLVWQGARW
-312 ERYPDGI
+312 RYPDGI
-319 PDRVRG
+319 PEKIRSL
-325 MLEYELKLVEE
+325 LEYELKLVEE

-352 ARGRDILC
+352 ARSQDILC

-377 TSVDPVKIDLLFERF
+377 TSVDPVQIDLLFERF
-392 VSKERDEA
+392 VSKERNEA

-432 TVISYRPRSAVR
+432 AVISYRPRSAVR

-459 LAKNLENYNESEK
+459 LAKTLENYNEGEK
-472 LAGRFRESGLDPRAR
+472 LAGRFRESGLDPRTR
-487 RARQLNTLVQ
+487 RARHLNSLVQ

-513 VLTQKPLCEVVPIEN
+513 VLTQKPLCEIVPIEN

-543 LDDLGI
+543 LDSLGI

-569 IHKHRDQKYSLATI
+569 IQRHRGEKLSLATI
-583 PPEDPSV
+583 PAEDKGV
-590 YEMIQRADTMGVFQI
+590 YAMIQRADTMGVFQI

-645 LRRRAKEE
+645 LRRRAGEE
-653 PVDYPDE
+653 KVDYPDE
-660 RIKSV
+660 RIESV

-677 QAMKLAVIAGGF
+677 QAMKLAMIAGGF

-701 GAWRKTGEMD
+701 GAWRKTGVMD

-719 GMAGNGYSAE
+719 GMAKNGYSDE
-729 FSERLFNQIRGFG
+729 FAQRLFKQIRGFG

-762 WIKRYEPA
+762 WIKCYEPA

-776 LNSQPMGFYAAAQLV
+776 LNSQPMGFYAPAQLV

-800 IRPVDVNHSE
+800 IRPVDVNHSA
-810 WDATLEEFS
+810 WDSTLEED
-819 SSPLSPCGLRRAQSS
+819 AQAN
-834 RRGVGGEGDP
+834 
-844 PPISLALRLGLR
+844 LALRLGFR

-863 AQVDVICARRG
+863 AQVDAILAQRA
-874 DGPFVSFENFARRT
+874 DAAFASFEDFAHRT

-895 TRLSQ
+895 ARLSH
-900 ADAFGS
+900 ADAFSS
-906 LTVGRRRAL
+906 LTVGRRQAL
-915 WKSLPNQKVIPL
+915 WKSLPIQKVMPL
-927 FDSPKLESP
+927 FENPRPEAEES
-936 KAKVQGPKS
+936 A
-945 ETIATPSELSDLGLE
+945 
-960 TLDLGPGEAAE
+960 
-971 PVVALPA
+971 VALPA
-978 ASPLAEVVEDYRAT
+978 PSPLSEVVADYQAT
-992 GLSLKNHPMKFL
+992 GLSLRDHPMKFL
-1004 RAGLE
+1004 RPGLE
-1009 RMGVAK
+1009 KMGVAK
-1015 ASDLAILPVDR
+1015 ASDLAVLPPDEW
-1026 PVKVAGLT
+1026 VKVAGLT

-1045 ITFVTLEDETGFANL
+1045 ITFVTLEDETGIANL
-1060 IVRPEVWERYH
+1060 IVRPEIWERYH

-1080 LAHGRLQRQDT
+1080 LAYGRLQRLEN
-1091 VIHILVNRLDDLSK
+1091 VIHVLVNRLDDLSN
-1105 RIADLGVSSRDFH
+1105 RLDDLGVSSRDFH